1 MVICLVENTKKN
13 DTIVMYVLK
22 KERICHM
29 GKKIAK
35 IIFIFIGVVFTFLAY
50 VIAYNSGAS
59 TNYFDLVNEAS
70 KSESHSDMCKA
81 FSMYQIPY
89 DATPIAETN
98 KGAKN
103 EIVVYNAINQLN
115 LTYYETTETSS
126 NSVNYA
132 KIQYMYYFFIYS
144 PQFDYGAI
152 EGKNET
158 GLRFYG
164 ENGETYTF
172 HYVVDNNAN
181 KDEIVETP
189 KSPKEALFNT
199 SRNMVTTYS
208 DYGFVFTSIS
218 ELFVEGIREK
228 LNSPITKLELLNNK
242 SNVVEGTTIEVKFDF
257 SQQFFTDMAE
267 FKQASVDLF
276 EIEQIS
282 SGERTAEEKTK
293 YDEAQNYINSFNID
307 NYKDKGYDKG
317 FSKDDIYTT
326 KLIFS
331 SIGIAALFALVIVI
345 VFILVFYFKRIKNW
359 VFGGRHSRTTQ
370 RIVPNKMPTKQPQPA
385 KTNFDRVNEKR
396 AEDLAKKK
404 AQDEEIKKRGNM
416 IIAPTTTVEEAKE
429 EANEESKVELTKD
442 DIKLDDEALVVE
454 NNEATAE
461 VEETKTEL

>member
-1 MVICLVENTKKN
+1 
-13 DTIVMYVLK
+13 
-22 KERICHM
+22 M

-35 IIFIFIGVVFTFLAY
+35 IIFIFIGLVFTFLAY

-59 TNYFDLVNEAS
+59 TNYFELVNEAS
-70 KSESHSDMCKA
+70 KSESHADMCKA

-98 KGAKN
+98 KGTKN

-126 NSVNYA
+126 NSKNYA
-132 KIQYMYYFFIYS
+132 SIQFMYYFFIYS

-172 HYVVDNNAN
+172 HYVVDSNSN
-181 KDEIVETP
+181 KDEILENP

-199 SRNMVTTYS
+199 SRNMITTYS
-208 DYGFVFTSIS
+208 EYGFVFTSIS

-228 LNSPITKLELLNNK
+228 LDSPITKLELLNNK
-242 SNVVEGTTIEVKFDF
+242 GNVVEGTTIEVNLDF
-257 SQQFFTDMAE
+257 SQQFYKDMAE

-276 EIEQIS
+276 EIEQIP
-282 SGERTAEEKTK
+282 SGERTPEEKTA
-293 YDEAQNYINSFNID
+293 YENAQNYINDFNID

-331 SIGIAALFALVIVI
+331 SIGIAALFALVVAII
-345 VFILVFYFKRIKNW
+345 YILVFYFKKIKNW

-370 RIVPNKMPTKQPQPA
+370 RIVPTKPIEPV

-396 AEDLAKKK
+396 AEDLAKKR
-404 AQDEEIKKRGNM
+404 AQEEEIKKRGNM
-416 IIAPTTTVEEAKE
+416 IVAPTNIAPEAEEVKE
-429 EANEESKVELTKD
+429 DSKVELTKED
-442 DIKLDDEALVVE
+442 VKLDDEATVAESPVVE
-454 NNEATAE
+454 NNEATTE
-461 VEETKTEL
+461 VDETKPEL